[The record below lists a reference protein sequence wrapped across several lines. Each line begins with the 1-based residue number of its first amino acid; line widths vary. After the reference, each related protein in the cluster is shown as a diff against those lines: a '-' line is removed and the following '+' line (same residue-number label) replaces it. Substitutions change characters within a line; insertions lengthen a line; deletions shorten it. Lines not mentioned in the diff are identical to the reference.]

1 MSLLNP
7 ELLVTLPVLLPV
19 LGSLVG
25 LAAWRHVRVQRAANV
40 IASGLL
46 LLAAV
51 ELLRRTAGGEVLAVH
66 LGGWPSPMA
75 ITFVADITSA
85 IMVLLNG
92 LVAVGAAIYGLG
104 GIDRRREAAGF
115 HPLMLGLFTSVSGAF
130 LTADLFNLYVWFEVM
145 LMSSFVLLALGG
157 SREQL
162 KGALTYVIL
171 SLVGSTFFLA
181 GIGLTYA
188 MLGTLN
194 LAHLAERLAG
204 AAEPQRYT
212 PVAAVLLVA
221 FLIKAAAFPFFAWL
235 PASYHTPPPIV
246 SAVFAGLL
254 TKVGVYVIIRFFSL
268 MIPASHPD
276 AAVIASLLTW
286 VAAFTMI
293 TGVLAA
299 AAQGEIR
306 RILSFHIIS
315 QIGYMLMGIGVAGG
329 ALAAA
334 EVARA
339 AGDFERAQALR
350 TAGALAMTGAVFY
363 VLHHIVVKAN
373 LFLVAGMI
381 ERRCGSGELARIGG
395 LSTASMRLT
404 VLFMVPALS
413 LAGIPIL
420 SGFWSKFVLVRAGLA
435 AEAWA
440 IVTVSLLVS
449 VMTLFSMMKI
459 WSGAFW
465 KPAPEDGNPAAVP
478 AAEIARLDAEAVGGR
493 GWMEAGSAFL
503 ALVTVAIGL
512 LAGPAIALAERG
524 AAQLI
529 DGQAY
534 RDAALDRTPAEAMPE
549 RDPVASGPDG
559 GSNP

>member
-1 MSLLNP
+1 M
-7 ELLVTLPVLLPV
+7 
-19 LGSLVG
+19 VG
-25 LAAWRHVRVQRAANV
+25 LAAWKHVRVQRAANV

-46 LLAAV
+46 LLAAC
-51 ELLRRTAGGEVLAVH
+51 ELLRRTAGGEVLAAR
-66 LGGWPSPMA
+66 LGGWPSPVA

-104 GIDRRREAAGF
+104 GIDKRREAAGF

-162 KGALTYVIL
+162 KGALTYVTL
-171 SLVGSTFFLA
+171 SLFGSLIFLA

-194 LAHLAERLAG
+194 LAQLGERLAG
-204 AAEPQRYT
+204 AEEPQRYT

-235 PASYHTPPPIV
+235 PASYHTPSPIV

-254 TKVGVYVIIRFFSL
+254 TKVGVYVIIRFTAL
-268 MIPASHPD
+268 MFPATHPD
-276 AAVIASLLTW
+276 AAVIAQLLTW

-299 AAQGEIR
+299 AVQGEIR

-315 QIGYMLMGIGVAGG
+315 QIGYMLMGIGIAGT
-329 ALAAA
+329 ALAGAEAA
-334 EVARA
+334 EA
-339 AGDFERAQALR
+339 AGIPERAEALR
-350 TAGALAMTGAVFY
+350 AAGALAMTGAVD

-381 ERRCGSGELARIGG
+381 ERRCGSGRLNRIGG
-395 LSTASMRLT
+395 LASASPLLT

-420 SGFWSKFVLVRAGLA
+420 SGFWSKFVLVRAGRQ

-440 IVTVSLLVS
+440 IVVVSLLVS
-449 VMTLFSMMKI
+449 VMTLYSMMKI
-459 WSGAFW
+459 WSYAFW
-465 KPAPEDGNPAAVP
+465 EPAPEADDPLAVP
-478 AAEIARLDAEAVGGR
+478 AAELARIDAEAVGGR

-512 LAGPAIALAERG
+512 LAGPAIALAEQG

-534 RDAALDRTPAEAMPE
+534 RDAALDRTPMEPALEP
-549 RDPVASGPDG
+549 DPVASRVGG
-559 GSNP
+559 GSTR